1 MSKFKKFVDEKK
13 AELEGMTQEDLSFD
27 SASLMGIKS
36 ITSRQPANTHAMLN
50 FLDREIPLS
59 SKGEIIYE
67 AILQAFNSVFVESSA
82 YSQAQFNIEV
92 NHIANELTNS
102 GPLFKDKKSFLSSAL
117 ITESDL
123 DEEQINRLYDFYKSL
138 GGDK

>member
-13 AELEGMTQEDLSFD
+13 AELEGMTQQDLSFD
-27 SASLMGIKS
+27 SASIMGIKP
-36 ITSRQPANTHAMLN
+36 ITSRQPAHTHAMLN

-67 AILQAFNSVFVESSA
+67 AILQAFNSVFSESSA
-82 YSQAQFNIEV
+82 YSQAQFNIEA
-92 NHIANELTNS
+92 NHIGCELTNS
-102 GPLFKDKKSFLSSAL
+102 APLFKDKKSFLSSPL
-117 ITESDL
+117 VTETDL

-138 GGDK
+138 VGDK

>member
-13 AELEGMTQEDLSFD
+13 AELEGMTEQDLSFD
-27 SASLMGIKS
+27 SASIMGMKP
-36 ITSRQPANTHAMLN
+36 ITSRQPAITHAMLN

-67 AILQAFNSVFVESSA
+67 AILQAFSSVRDESSS
-82 YSQAQFNIEV
+82 YSIAQFNIEV

-117 ITESDL
+117 VTESDL

>member
-13 AELEGMTQEDLSFD
+13 AELEGMTEQDLSFD
-27 SASLMGIKS
+27 SASIMGMKP
-36 ITSRQPANTHAMLN
+36 ITSRQPAITHAMLN

-67 AILQAFNSVFVESSA
+67 AILQAFSSVRDESNS
-82 YSQAQFNIEV
+82 YSIAQFNIEV